1 MPPESA
7 IGILDGIRREVERGA
22 VRTRNGLRLISGA
35 EFAPPHPT
43 PSDVIWSSGK
53 CHVRRYR
60 RDSPARLSPP
70 VLCYLGLVGQPYV
83 FDLYK
88 DGSIVQMLMEWGFEA
103 YVLDWGIADEQDAEN
118 TLETY
123 LQNFFPQALDAV
135 CLESGCDDVT
145 AFAYCMGGVM
155 TVQALAAQPGLPLRS
170 VVSLAAPFDWS
181 DLGAYVNAVRE
192 GKVDL
197 EELLDASGN
206 LPGALV
212 RESFKRRKPTADI
225 VNYANLWQHLW
236 DDQYVEGYQAIGRFL
251 HDHIPMPGATARQV
265 VQQWI
270 KDNGFVTDMLRLG
283 GRRVSLANVRTPMLA
298 VVAEHDDIAPVA
310 STLALADV
318 LRNSKVDVLRVNS
331 GHVSL
336 FAGRKAVKEVMPEVF
351 SWIERLSEEAR
362 KSTRTSAYAS
372 TNKKTRR

>member
-7 IGILDGIRREVERGA
+7 IGILDGLRREVERGA

-35 EFAPPHPT
+35 QFAPPHPT

-53 CHVRRYR
+53 CQVRRYR
-60 RDSPARLSPP
+60 RGSPARLHPP

-88 DGSIVQMLMEWGFEA
+88 DGSIVQMLMDSGFDA
-103 YVLDWGIADEQDAEN
+103 YVLDWGIADEQDVEN

-123 LQNFFPQALDAV
+123 LQDYFPRALDAV
-135 CLESGCDDVT
+135 CVESGCGDVT
-145 AFAYCMGGVM
+145 AFAYCMGAVM
-155 TVQALAAQPGLPLRS
+155 TVHALAAKPELPVRS

-251 HDHIPMPGATARQV
+251 HDHIPLPGATARQV

-270 KDNGFVTDMLRLG
+270 KDNGFVTDTLRLG
-283 GRRVSLANVRTPMLA
+283 GRPASLANVRIPMLA
-298 VVAEHDDIAPVA
+298 VIAEHDDIAPVA
-310 STLALADV
+310 ATIALADV
-318 LRNSKVDVLRVNS
+318 LPNSTVDVLRVNS

-336 FAGRKAVKEVMPEVF
+336 FAGRKAVKDVMPEVF
-351 SWIERLSEEAR
+351 SWIEGRSEEAHE
-362 KSTRTSAYAS
+362 STRTGGHESR
-372 TNKKTRR
+372 NKKTRR

>member
-1 MPPESA
+1 MPPESPT
-7 IGILDGIRREVERGA
+7 GILAGVRREVERGA
-22 VRTRNGLRLISGA
+22 VRARNGLRWISGA

-43 PSDVIWSSGK
+43 ASDIIWTSGK

-60 RDSPARLSPP
+60 RDSPPRLSPA

-83 FDLYK
+83 FDLYE
-88 DGSIVQMLMEWGFEA
+88 DGSIVQMLMDWGFDA
-103 YVLDWGIADEQDAEN
+103 YVLDWGVADEQDAEN

-123 LQNFFPQALDAV
+123 LQDYFPRALNAV

-155 TVQALAAQPGLPLRS
+155 TVQALAGQPGLPVRA
-170 VVSLAAPFDWS
+170 VVSLAAPFDWT
-181 DLGAYVNAVRE
+181 DLGAYVDAVRE

-225 VNYANLWQHLW
+225 LNYANLWQHLW

-251 HDHIPMPGATARQV
+251 HDHIPIPGATARQV

-270 KDNGFVTDMLRLG
+270 KDNGFVTDTLRLG
-283 GRRVSLANVRTPMLA
+283 GRRISLASVRTPVLA
-298 VVAEHDDIAPVA
+298 VVAEHDDIAPVP
-310 STLALADV
+310 STMALADV
-318 LRNSKVDVLRVNS
+318 LPNSKVDVLRVNS

-336 FAGRKAVKEVMPEVF
+336 FAGRKAVKEVMPKVF
-351 SWIERLSEEAR
+351 GWIEDLSEEAHD
-362 KSTRTSAYAS
+362 STGTGAHEARSP
-372 TNKKTRR
+372 KTRR